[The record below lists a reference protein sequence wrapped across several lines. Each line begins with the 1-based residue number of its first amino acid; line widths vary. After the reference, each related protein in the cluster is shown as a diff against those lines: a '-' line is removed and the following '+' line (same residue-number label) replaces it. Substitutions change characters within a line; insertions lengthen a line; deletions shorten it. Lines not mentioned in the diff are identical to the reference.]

1 MRKLNLKESN
11 IMSKIKSLLKY
22 DQDSIDKGDRNIF
35 ITWRHWGFIIN
46 TKIYVAENKNLQIY
60 VAKCKNLF
68 RFPKTDW
75 VYFPKIR
82 ILYESIVSGEVK
94 EYYEELKK
102 DMKSKDYKFIDNNNY
117 NARHVN
123 LLKNRGNKYFK

>member
-1 MRKLNLKESN
+1 
-11 IMSKIKSLLKY
+11 MSKIKSLLKY
-22 DQDSIDKGDRNIF
+22 DQDSIDKGERNIF

-46 TKIYVAENKNLQIY
+46 TKIYVAKNKNLEIY

-75 VYFPKIR
+75 IYFPKIR

-102 DMKSKDYKFIDNNNY
+102 DMKSKDYEFIDNNNY
-117 NARHVN
+117 NATHVN